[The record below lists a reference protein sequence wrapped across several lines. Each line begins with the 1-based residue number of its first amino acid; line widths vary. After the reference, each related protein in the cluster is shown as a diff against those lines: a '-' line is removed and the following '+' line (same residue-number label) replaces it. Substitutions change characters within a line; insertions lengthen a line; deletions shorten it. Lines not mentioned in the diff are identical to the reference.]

1 MSIFMLLLSFCLL
14 FQILFTLISINI
26 INKKKWRSSK
36 KKSSSKKGIKE
47 IYEGME
53 EMNSNNKLVHKK

>member
-1 MSIFMLLLSFCLL
+1 M
-14 FQILFTLISINI
+14 
-26 INKKKWRSSK
+26 KKVQ

-53 EMNSNNKLVHKK
+53 EMNSNNELVHKK